1 MIKFIIIFR
10 KENIK
15 SDCQQFH
22 QYQHT
27 EQLLPLTEQLLPLIS
42 NHSTQKALQTN
53 VLWTGT

>member
-27 EQLLPLTEQLLPLIS
+27 EQLLPLIS
-42 NHSTQKALQTN
+42 KHSTQKALKTN